1 MVGSGTDGRQV
12 DLIREAAAAAGGHG
26 PRVDLNADVGESFGR
41 WTLGDDAAV
50 LAAVT
55 SANVA
60 CGFHAGDPPTLRR
73 TCELAADRGVA
84 LGAQVS
90 YRDLAGFGRRFMA
103 VPPAEL
109 RDDVLYQLGALAGF
123 ARAAGTAVTYLKPH
137 GALYNAVVTDEGQA
151 GAVVAAVA
159 DFDPGLAV
167 LGLPGSALLRAA
179 AAAGLRAVPEA
190 FADRGYTAQGRLV
203 PRAEPGALVTDP
215 AAVAERAVR
224 LVTQR
229 EVLTADGLPVAV
241 TAESLCVHGDTPGAA
256 AIAREVRAALERAG
270 VTVRPFAPPPGR
282 SHGPAVGP

>member
-1 MVGSGTDGRQV
+1 MGGSGTDGRGV
-12 DLIREAAAAAGGHG
+12 DLTRGAAGHG
-26 PRVDLNADVGESFGR
+26 LAVDLNADVGESFGR

-73 TCELAADRGVA
+73 TCELAAARGVA

-103 VPPAEL
+103 IPPAEL

-123 ARAAGTAVTYLKPH
+123 ARVAGTAVTYLKPH

-151 GAVVAAVA
+151 AAVVEAAA
-159 DFDPGLAV
+159 GFDPGLAV

-203 PRAEPGALVTDP
+203 PRAEPGALVADP
-215 AAVAERAVR
+215 VAVAERAVR

-229 EVLTADGLPVAV
+229 EVLAADGTSVAV
-241 TAESLCVHGDTPGAA
+241 AAESVCVHGDTPGAA

-270 VTVRPFAPPPGR
+270 VAVRPFAPPPGA
-282 SHGPAVGP
+282 PAGAPAGT